1 MPYNRKC
8 WRGLNLAKWPET
20 AIFFKWRFLILAN
33 CRLEKYDVIMH
44 TAHVNMVSA
53 SAIARISRTQ
63 VVEVEN
69 CVRGHEV
76 YGAPRSA
83 SS

>member
-1 MPYNRKC
+1 M
-8 WRGLNLAKWPET
+8 
-20 AIFFKWRFLILAN
+20 AILKFGEF
-33 CRLEKYDVIMH
+33 RLEKYDVITH
-44 TAHVNMVSA
+44 TAHARELASRSHAFCVRRRGSARLHVNMVSA

>member
-1 MPYNRKC
+1 M
-8 WRGLNLAKWPET
+8 LAWFKFGEM
-20 AIFFKWRFLILAN
+20 ARNGDFFKWRFLNLAI
-33 CRLEKYDVIMH
+33 CRLEKYDVITH

-63 VVEVEN
+63 VEN